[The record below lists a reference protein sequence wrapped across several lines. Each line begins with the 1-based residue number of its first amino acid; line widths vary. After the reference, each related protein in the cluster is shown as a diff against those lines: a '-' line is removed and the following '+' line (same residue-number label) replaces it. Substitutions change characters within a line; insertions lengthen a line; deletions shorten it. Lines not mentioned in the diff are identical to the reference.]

1 VELHD
6 AKAIRRDTRREK
18 VGRICHTVP
27 HQAGQAL
34 TQPTLT
40 PTSTPRKPQ
49 RFSVQLDAIKPVIDA
64 MLHEDLDA
72 PRKQRHTARR
82 VVARLA
88 DEYRFEVPYSEVR
101 DYVAWRRPEIA
112 VDAMLHEDLDA
123 PRKQR
128 HTTRRVVARLADE
141 HQLEVP
147 YAAVRDYIAQRRPE
161 IIAEAA
167 IRAANHTHREL
178 ELMLAGRKPLAFF
191 YEEISCLPCER
202 IIPEERFRPYVESGV
217 FVRDE
222 ELYEGDYLPQLGRKA
237 VTKYVFFAVK
247 EEAWRIPAFRLSQ
260 RVFYRTGQHT
270 EQIERIQSELL
281 GYTAEEI
288 DAWCKYSFGTNP
300 GPRLIAKSVK

>member
-1 VELHD
+1 MELHD

-18 VGRICHTVP
+18 VGRICHTVS

-40 PTSTPRKPQ
+40 PTPTPRKPQ

-72 PRKQRHTARR
+72 PRKQRHTA
-82 VVARLA
+82 
-88 DEYRFEVPYSEVR
+88 
-101 DYVAWRRPEIA
+101 
-112 VDAMLHEDLDA
+112 
-123 PRKQR
+123 
-128 HTTRRVVARLADE
+128 RRVVARLADE